1 MHWQPGAG
9 GGVGVVQQRPLHQV
23 DYFDQSGQ
31 SFLIICFPEL
41 TKRMGGE
48 MSLVRIFKQLNL
60 TILSIG
66 VESITRTRDI
76 IEQDLESEV
85 NKNYSDLIG
94 YVSKEKKL
102 KQLQD
107 EVNSGFVRGNSKRS
121 SKISATG

>member
-1 MHWQPGAG
+1 
-9 GGVGVVQQRPLHQV
+9 
-23 DYFDQSGQ
+23 
-31 SFLIICFPEL
+31 
-41 TKRMGGE
+41 MGGE

-76 IEQDLESEV
+76 IETDLESEV

-107 EVNSGFVRGNSKRS
+107 EVNSGFVRGNSKRG

>member
-1 MHWQPGAG
+1 M
-9 GGVGVVQQRPLHQV
+9 
-23 DYFDQSGQ
+23 
-31 SFLIICFPEL
+31 
-41 TKRMGGE
+41 
-48 MSLVRIFKQLNL
+48 
-60 TILSIG
+60 
-66 VESITRTRDI
+66 
-76 IEQDLESEV
+76 

>member
-1 MHWQPGAG
+1 MHGQPGAG

-23 DYFDQSGQ
+23 DY
-31 SFLIICFPEL
+31 
-41 TKRMGGE
+41 
-48 MSLVRIFKQLNL
+48 L